1 MTQELI
7 AMTPRELSRYEII
20 KRLLK
25 QEINGTQASKQLSLS
40 IRQTRNLKSRVKQEG
55 ARGIIHKSRG
65 RTSNRKLPEPFRRQI
80 EGIVRERYS
89 DFGPAFAS
97 EKLRECERL
106 KINHETLRQLMIDWG
121 LWRAHRRKQGKK
133 YHAWRARKEHYG
145 EMEQFDGS
153 YFQWFEDRAPG
164 CCLLAAIDDATSKP
178 TQLRFVDWEG
188 VKNAFSFWKDYLET
202 KGKPL
207 SIYLDRH
214 STYKQNMKSVF
225 DDPNCLTQ
233 FERAMKRDLS
243 VKIIHAYS
251 PQAKGRVERLFETL
265 QDRLVKE
272 LRLAGISTIDEANQF
287 ANEVFLPRFQK
298 QFSVKPAKQGNLHSC
313 LTKWEKDN
321 LEQIFSIHSQRIVN
335 NDFTVKFKGNWYQLA
350 KQQPVLVRPKERVR
364 IEERLDGNI
373 FLSLKNKNLNFA
385 VLPARPVKVKMQVI
399 ALSGTEPT
407 WKPPANHPW
416 RRPFLFDKSQR
427 CQASTL
433 VANASPGAN

>member
-25 QEINGTQASKQLSLS
+25 QEINGTQASKLIGLSV
-40 IRQTRNLKSRVKQEG
+40 RQVKNLKVRVKQEG
-55 ARGIIHKSRG
+55 AQGIVHKGRGG
-65 RTSNRKLPEPFRRQI
+65 VSNRKLPEPFRQQI

-89 DFGPAFAS
+89 DFGPTFAS
-97 EKLRECERL
+97 EKLQEREQL
-106 KINHETLRQLMIDWG
+106 KINHETLRQLMIGWG
-121 LWRAHRRKQGKK
+121 LWQPHLRKRNKE
-133 YHAWRARKEHYG
+133 YRAWRARKEHYG

-153 YFQWFEDRAPG
+153 YFQWFEDRAPE
-164 CCLLAAIDDATSKP
+164 CCLLAAIDDATGKL
-178 TQLRFVDWEG
+178 TQLKFVDWEG

-233 FERAMKRDLS
+233 FERAMKKDLG

-272 LRLAGISTIDEANQF
+272 LRLADISTIDQANQF

-298 QFSVKPAKQGNLHSC
+298 QFSVKPAKRGNLHSG

-350 KQQPVLVRPKERVR
+350 KRQPALVRPKERIRV
-364 IEERLDGNI
+364 EERLDGMI
-373 FLSLKNKNLNFA
+373 FLSLKDKNLNFA
-385 VLPARPVKVKMQVI
+385 VLPERPVKVKMRVI
-399 ALSGTEPT
+399 ALSGAEPT
-407 WKPPANHPW
+407 WKPPADHPW

-427 CQASTL
+427 CPTSTL
-433 VANASPGAN
+433 VANASPEAN